1 GWGWAV
7 PGRGGGA
14 ARGFTRNCP
23 TTARRTDKMAFVE
36 AFVERP
42 TMRSRGYCAPRSG
55 APWRHRMSARG
66 GKEDARRWKP
76 VEFCRE
82 AVELSEADADAPSG
96 FSRDA

>member
-1 GWGWAV
+1 MCSAR
-7 PGRGGGA
+7 PCHGRRDALGIS
-14 ARGFTRNCP
+14 RNC
-23 TTARRTDKMAFVE
+23 TTNARRTDKMAFVE
-36 AFVERP
+36 AFVERS